1 MLVLQF
7 MSVRTPVDSS
17 EMAEIASDKAF
28 SSGEVNGSDGET
40 TTSIQEKQAAML
52 KHLAD
57 LNNARLQQS
66 QSRKTETLS
75 APVFESVDL
84 FLKRFS
90 ETKQKIHKRLD
101 DFHKETST
109 QDKSLLKSGL
119 ETLALDINELEK
131 LVAVNSYFL
140 PSYEVRSAQNAI
152 AELKERLDSLN
163 SQLLPKKKFTFKN
176 RVTKTNSENTQK
188 PENTVSKKNDNHIV
202 TQSGRDNYCAPG
214 FRNKEGLVLV
224 KDLDSSKDGD
234 FALSD
239 LVRCRIYLRGRL
251 RALYIHRLK
260 GCQVFAGPVMG
271 SVLIE
276 SVENCV
282 FMLASHQI
290 RIHQTTNTDFYLRV
304 RSRPIVEY
312 TSRVRFAPYALFY
325 RGIEEELQQSDLM
338 DETGMWA
345 NVDDFRWLRAVPS
358 PNWSVLPEDDRL
370 PLVDISDLKVEEDT
384 VSCEHL
390 QSD

>member
-1 MLVLQF
+1 
-7 MSVRTPVDSS
+7 
-17 EMAEIASDKAF
+17 MAENALDKDF
-28 SSGEVNGSDGET
+28 SKGEVNGSDGET
-40 TTSIQEKQAAML
+40 PTFIQEKKHAAML

-66 QSRKTETLS
+66 QSRKFETLS

-84 FLKRFS
+84 FLKGFS
-90 ETKQKIHKRLD
+90 ETKQKIQKRLD
-101 DFHKETST
+101 EFHEETSPQEKT
-109 QDKSLLKSGL
+109 LLKSGL
-119 ETLALDINELEK
+119 ETLALDINGLEK
-131 LVAVNSYFL
+131 LLAVNSYFL

-152 AELKERLDSLN
+152 AELKERLDNLN

-176 RVTKTNSENTQK
+176 KVTKTNPETTQK
-188 PENTVSKKNDNHIV
+188 PESAVSKKNDNHTV
-202 TQSGRDNYCAPG
+202 TQSGKDNYCAPG
-214 FRNKEGLVLV
+214 FRNKEGMVLV
-224 KDLDSSKDGD
+224 KDLDASKDGD

-239 LVRCRIYLRGRL
+239 LVSCRIYIRGRL
-251 RALYIHRLK
+251 RALFIHRLK
-260 GCQVFAGPVMG
+260 GCQVFVGPVMG

-312 TSRVRFAPYALFY
+312 TTRVKFAPYALFY
-325 RGIEEELQQSDLM
+325 RGIEEDLQQSDLK
-338 DETGMWA
+338 DETGMWS
-345 NVDDFRWLRAVPS
+345 NVDDFRWLRAVQS

-370 PLVDISDLKVEEDT
+370 PLVDISDLKAEEDA
-384 VSCEHL
+384 VACEHL
-390 QSD
+390 ESI

>member
-1 MLVLQF
+1 
-7 MSVRTPVDSS
+7 
-17 EMAEIASDKAF
+17 MAENAPDKDF
-28 SSGEVNGSDGET
+28 SKGEVNGSDGET
-40 TTSIQEKQAAML
+40 PTFIQEKKHAAML

-66 QSRKTETLS
+66 QSRKFETLS

-84 FLKRFS
+84 FLKGFS
-90 ETKQKIHKRLD
+90 ETKQKIQKRLD
-101 DFHKETST
+101 EFHEETSPQEKT
-109 QDKSLLKSGL
+109 LLKSGL
-119 ETLALDINELEK
+119 ETLALDINGLEK
-131 LVAVNSYFL
+131 LLAVNSYFL

-176 RVTKTNSENTQK
+176 KVTKTNPETTQK
-188 PENTVSKKNDNHIV
+188 PESAVSKKNDNHTV
-202 TQSGRDNYCAPG
+202 TQSGKDNYCAPG
-214 FRNKEGLVLV
+214 FRNKEGMVLV
-224 KDLDSSKDGD
+224 KDLDASKDGD

-239 LVRCRIYLRGRL
+239 LVSCRIYIRGRL
-251 RALYIHRLK
+251 RALFIHRLK
-260 GCQVFAGPVMG
+260 GCQVFVGPVMG

-312 TSRVRFAPYALFY
+312 TTRVKFAPYALFY
-325 RGIEEELQQSDLM
+325 RGIEEDLQQSDLK
-338 DETGMWA
+338 DETGMWS
-345 NVDDFRWLRAVPS
+345 NVDDFRWLRAVQS

-370 PLVDISDLKVEEDT
+370 PLVDISDLKAEEDA
-384 VSCEHL
+384 VPCEHL
-390 QSD
+390 ESI

>member
-1 MLVLQF
+1 
-7 MSVRTPVDSS
+7 
-17 EMAEIASDKAF
+17 MAENAPDKDF
-28 SSGEVNGSDGET
+28 SKGEVNGSDGET
-40 TTSIQEKQAAML
+40 PTFIQEKKHAAML

-66 QSRKTETLS
+66 QSRKIETLS

-84 FLKRFS
+84 FLKGFS
-90 ETKQKIHKRLD
+90 ETKQKIQKRLD
-101 DFHKETST
+101 EFHEETSPQEKT
-109 QDKSLLKSGL
+109 LLKSGL
-119 ETLALDINELEK
+119 ETLALDINGLEK
-131 LVAVNSYFL
+131 LLAVNSYFL

-152 AELKERLDSLN
+152 AELKERLENLN

-176 RVTKTNSENTQK
+176 KVTKTNPETTQK
-188 PENTVSKKNDNHIV
+188 PESAVSKKNDNHTV
-202 TQSGRDNYCAPG
+202 TQSGKDNYCAPG
-214 FRNKEGLVLV
+214 FRNKEGMVLV
-224 KDLDSSKDGD
+224 KDLDASKDGD

-239 LVRCRIYLRGRL
+239 LVSCRIYIRGRL
-251 RALYIHRLK
+251 RALFIHRLK
-260 GCQVFAGPVMG
+260 GCQVFVGPVMG

-312 TSRVRFAPYALFY
+312 TTRVKFAPYALFY
-325 RGIEEELQQSDLM
+325 RGIEEDLQQSDLK
-338 DETGMWA
+338 DETGMWS
-345 NVDDFRWLRAVPS
+345 NVDDFRWLRAVQS

-370 PLVDISDLKVEEDT
+370 PLVDISDLKAEEDA
-384 VSCEHL
+384 VPCEHL
-390 QSD
+390 ESI